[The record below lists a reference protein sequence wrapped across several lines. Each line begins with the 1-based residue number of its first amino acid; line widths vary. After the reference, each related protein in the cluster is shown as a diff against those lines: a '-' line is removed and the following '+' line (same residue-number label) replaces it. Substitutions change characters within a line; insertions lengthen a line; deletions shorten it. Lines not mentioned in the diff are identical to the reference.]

1 MHNVI
6 VDSNKYINKAGMFV
20 RLRLKTKIFL
30 LIILVVFLS
39 LAIAGFLITEYVS
52 KNIEGQISQL
62 ALDIAHTV
70 AEIPDIRDS
79 IGKKDGYLII
89 NPIAEE
95 IRKKTKAE
103 FVVVMDMESIRY
115 SHPVKERIG
124 QKFVGGDEKEVFTG
138 KAYVSSAI
146 GTLGH
151 SLRAFVPVFRN
162 GWQVGA
168 VSVGVL
174 TDDIQLTISDV
185 RRNILN
191 TLFLGMSIGFIGAA
205 VLARNVKKAMF
216 GLEPVEIATLA
227 GEKQA
232 ILASVREG
240 IIAINKHGVITEMNG
255 EARKLLELKQNAIG
269 RKVTDV
275 VPNTR
280 LPEILA
286 TGKAEIDQDQLFYG
300 NRVLTT
306 RIPMIINGHI
316 IGAVASFRDMTEVQ
330 RLAEELTGVKKY
342 VEALRAQSHEF
353 RNRTHTIAGLL
364 QLHQYEEAIEFIMLT
379 SEKDQGAIDF
389 VMDKIKDPLICGL
402 LLGKLAVAKEVGVI
416 LYLDEMSFLS
426 HITGKPSSNQLIT
439 VIGNLIDNALD
450 AISFLKDHKRTIRV
464 LLLEDTD
471 WVIIEVEDWG
481 EGISQEAAPMIYEQG
496 FSTKG
501 EKNKGIGLTLVNNFV
516 KEINGTIIWNNKN
529 EGGVIF
535 RITIPRGAWEK

>member
-1 MHNVI
+1 LL
-6 VDSNKYINKAGMFV
+6 

-30 LIILVVFLS
+30 LIILVIFLS
-39 LAIAGFLITEYVS
+39 LGIAGFFITEYMS
-52 KNIEGQISQL
+52 KSIEGQISQS

-70 AEIPDIRDS
+70 AEIPDVRDN
-79 IGKKDGYLII
+79 IGKKDGHLII

-103 FVVVMDMESIRY
+103 FVVVIDMESVRY

-124 QKFVGGDEKEVFTG
+124 QKFVGRDEKKVFSG

-151 SLRAFVPVFRN
+151 SLRAFVPVFRS
-162 GWQVGA
+162 GRQVGA
-168 VSVGVL
+168 VSVGIL
-174 TDDIQLTISDV
+174 TNDIQRTVSDV
-185 RRNILN
+185 RWNIFK
-191 TLFLGMSIGFIGAA
+191 TLFWGMSIGFIGAA
-205 VLARNVKKAMF
+205 LLSRNIKKAMF
-216 GLEPVEIATLA
+216 GMEPMEIATLA

-255 EARKLLELKQNAIG
+255 EARRLLELKQNAIG
-269 RKVTDV
+269 KKVTEV

-280 LPEILA
+280 LPEILS

-306 RIPMIINGHI
+306 RVPMIINGKI
-316 IGAVASFRDMTEVQ
+316 IGAVASFRDMTEV
-330 RLAEELTGVKKY
+330 RKLAEELTGVKKY

-364 QLHQYEEAIEFIMLT
+364 QLYQYKEAVEFIMLT
-379 SEKDQGAIDF
+379 SEKDQSTIDF
-389 VMDKIKDPLICGL
+389 TVNKIKDPLVCGL
-402 LLGKLAVAKEVGVI
+402 LLGKMAVAKEMGVI
-416 LYLDEMSFLS
+416 LFLDEMSFLG
-426 HITGKPSSNQLIT
+426 HITEKTSSNQLIT

-450 AISFLKDHKRTIRV
+450 AVSFLEDHRRRIRV
-464 LLLEDTD
+464 LLLEDAD
-471 WVIIEVEDWG
+471 SAIIEVEDWG
-481 EGISQEAAPMIYEQG
+481 EGISQLDAPMIYKQG
-496 FSTKG
+496 FTTKG
-501 EKNKGIGLTLVNNFV
+501 HKNKGIGLTLVNNYV